1 LLSLCLLRSSFGGR
15 AMPAQQ
21 ILKAMA
27 GMFESKD
34 AKARALVKEIVV
46 RALHKAAVATC
57 ALTAAAAA
65 TLAASTCQV

>member
-1 LLSLCLLRSSFGGR
+1 
-15 AMPAQQ
+15 MPAQQ

-46 RALHKAAVATC
+46 RAKHMQELQLQQQAF
-57 ALTAAAAA
+57 
-65 TLAASTCQV
+65 QQ

>member
-1 LLSLCLLRSSFGGR
+1 
-15 AMPAQQ
+15 MPAQQ

-46 RALHKAAVATC
+46 RVM
-57 ALTAAAAA
+57 
-65 TLAASTCQV
+65 